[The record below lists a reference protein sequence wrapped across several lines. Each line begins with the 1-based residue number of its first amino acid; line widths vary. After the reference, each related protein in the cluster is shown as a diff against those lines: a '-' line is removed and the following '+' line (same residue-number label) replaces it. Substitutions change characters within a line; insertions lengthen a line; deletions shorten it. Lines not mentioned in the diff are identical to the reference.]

1 MKELLTKEQIQALLD
16 ALEKKTGKK
25 ILLIDMDGVVADFD
39 KGAIDWA
46 KNIGITDQEFK
57 DKKMYR
63 QAGFYLDLKPM
74 PGALEA
80 IQKLEPNFEIRF
92 VSAPSWNNPHSF
104 TEKRLWIEKYFGNWS
119 EKRMD
124 LTFRKD
130 LFMGHYLVDDRLKY
144 GAGEVLGEH
153 IMFGNNEFPGWEE
166 VVSYLSKSGDNQ

>member
-1 MKELLTKEQIQALLD
+1 MKELLSKEQIQAFLD

-25 ILLIDMDGVVADFD
+25 TLLVDMDGVVADFD
-39 KGAIDWA
+39 KGALNWA
-46 KNIGITDQEFK
+46 RNMGISGQEFK

-63 QAGFYLDLKPM
+63 QPSFYLELEPM
-74 PGALEA
+74 EGALEA
-80 IQKLEPNFEIRF
+80 IQKLEPKFEIRF
-92 VSAPSWNNPHSF
+92 VSAPSWGNPNSF
-104 TEKRLWIEKYFGNWS
+104 TEKRLWIEKHFSTWA

-153 IMFGNNEFPGWEE
+153 IMFGNETFPTWKE
-166 VVSYLSKSGDNQ
+166 VTDYLLSDER

>member
-1 MKELLTKEQIQALLD
+1 MKELLTKEQIQAFLD

-25 ILLIDMDGVVADFD
+25 ILLFDMDGVVADFD
-39 KGAIDWA
+39 KCAINWA
-46 KNIGITDQEFK
+46 RNMGISSQEFK

-63 QAGFYLDLKPM
+63 QPGFYLELEPM
-74 PGALEA
+74 EGAIEA
-80 IQKLEPNFEIRF
+80 IQKLEPKFEIRF
-92 VSAPSWNNPHSF
+92 VSAPSWSNPSSF
-104 TEKRLWIEKYFGNWS
+104 TEKRLWIEKYLGNWA

-153 IMFGNNEFPGWEE
+153 IMFGNEIFPTWKE
-166 VVSYLSKSGDNQ
+166 VTEYLLRDDK